1 MVPRRLVWFCDVS
14 LTMQDLEQMFTFDL
28 NKEINEHKAEDANGL
43 QFGWKLAREERKFGE
58 IRSFVANDKSE
69 NLHMFVLIEWPCL

>member
-28 NKEINEHKAEDANGL
+28 KAEDANGL